1 MSKQIVV
8 KTSLNEDIRRFSV
21 KEDCSWSN
29 FKQLMYKLYDVDVT
43 GYRITYKDEEGDDLS
58 ITTDEELKEG
68 LRIASEMNPPILRVT
83 LKITNPLSSSQI
95 MASSTSS
102 LSLSSSIPIVY
113 VSGRAFV
120 PSTVVKPKQYGPKKC
135 SPEDTWS
142 LHFQPTSD
150 YLDNQID
157 VPTIK
162 TTSDVYIE
170 KDNKPESFS
179 SSTVSRIPSS
189 PLVVVVNPDPKK
201 LSLAELTASIAESI
215 SNMVL
220 ESSDSVLKNSAAVS
234 DAVIRDTRAIANT
247 MVDSNLEVSSLISR
261 QTQAISSKSIAAEHV
276 DTIQKLATVSQE
288 TREASNSACAST
300 TASVNQNSTAIHDSV
315 SPYSQHTIGLQEA
328 ATVGFQENLN
338 KGIDDVIRSI
348 MEATTPTTTRP
359 QTFVN

>member
-83 LKITNPLSSSQI
+83 LKMTNPLSSSHN
-95 MASSTSS
+95 MASSISS
-102 LSLSSSIPIVY
+102 LSLSSSSIPVVY

-120 PSTVVKPKQYGPKKC
+120 PTTVVKPKQYGPKKC

-142 LHFQPTSD
+142 LILQPTPDS
-150 YLDNQID
+150 LDTQID
-157 VPTIK
+157 IPISQ

-170 KDNKPESFS
+170 KESS
-179 SSTVSRIPSS
+179 SSTVTRVPSS
-189 PLVVVVNPDPKK
+189 PLVVVINPDSKK

-220 ESSDSVLKNSAAVS
+220 ESSDSVLKNSAAFS

-247 MVDSNLEVSSLISR
+247 MVDSNLEISSLISR
-261 QTQAISSKSIAAEHV
+261 QTQDISTKSIAAEHG
-276 DTIQKLATVSQE
+276 DTIQKLANVSQE
-288 TREASNSACAST
+288 TREASSSISAST
-300 TASVNQNSTAIHDSV
+300 SASVNQNSTAILDSV
-315 SPYSQHTIGLQEA
+315 SPISQHTIGLQKA
-328 ATVGFQENLN
+328 ATVGLQENLN
-338 KGIDDVIRSI
+338 KGIDDVVRSI
-348 MEATTPTTTRP
+348 MEATTPDHKHK
-359 QTFVN
+359 

>member
-43 GYRITYKDEEGDDLS
+43 AYRITYKDEEGDDLS

-83 LKITNPLSSSQI
+83 LKMTNPLSTSQN

-102 LSLSSSIPIVY
+102 LSLSSSSIPVVY

-120 PSTVVKPKQYGPKKC
+120 PTTVVKPKQYGPKKC

-142 LHFQPTSD
+142 LKLQPIPD
-150 YLDNQID
+150 YLDTQID
-157 VPTIK
+157 IPISQ

-170 KDNKPESFS
+170 KDNKPESS
-179 SSTVSRIPSS
+179 SSTVTRVPSS
-189 PLVVVVNPDPKK
+189 PLVVVINPDSKK

-215 SNMVL
+215 SLMVL

-247 MVDSNLEVSSLISR
+247 MVDSNLEISSLISR
-261 QTQAISSKSIAAEHV
+261 QTQAISSKSIAAEHG
-276 DTIQKLATVSQE
+276 DTIQELANVSQE
-288 TREASNSACAST
+288 TREASSSISAST
-300 TASVNQNSTAIHDSV
+300 SASVYQNSTAILDSV
-315 SPYSQHTIGLQEA
+315 SPISQHTIGLQKA
-328 ATVGFQENLN
+328 ATIGLQENLN

-348 MEATTPTTTRP
+348 MEATTPTTTSDHKHK
-359 QTFVN
+359 

>member
-43 GYRITYKDEEGDDLS
+43 AYRITYKDEEGDDLS

-83 LKITNPLSSSQI
+83 LKMTNPLSSSQNL
-95 MASSTSS
+95 ASSISS
-102 LSLSSSIPIVY
+102 LSLSSSSIPVVY

-120 PSTVVKPKQYGPKKC
+120 PTTVVKPKQYGPKKC

-142 LHFQPTSD
+142 LKLQPTPDS
-150 YLDNQID
+150 LDTEID
-157 VPTIK
+157 IPISQ
-162 TTSDVYIE
+162 TTDVYIE
-170 KDNKPESFS
+170 KECS
-179 SSTVSRIPSS
+179 SSTVTRVPSS
-189 PLVVVVNPDPKK
+189 PLVVVINPDSRK

-234 DAVIRDTRAIANT
+234 DAVIRDTRAIANN
-247 MVDSNLEVSSLISR
+247 MVDSNLEISSQISR
-261 QTQAISSKSIAAEHV
+261 QTQVNCTKSIAAEHG
-276 DTIQKLATVSQE
+276 DTIQELANVSQE
-288 TREASNSACAST
+288 TREASSSISAST
-300 TASVNQNSTAIHDSV
+300 SASVNQNSTAILDSV
-315 SPYSQHTIGLQEA
+315 SPISQHTIGLQKA
-328 ATVGFQENLN
+328 ATVGLQENLN

-348 MEATTPTTTRP
+348 MEATTPTTTSDHKHK
-359 QTFVN
+359 